1 MSEILLSRI
10 LHSLLII
17 IIPVLLL
24 IIHLINYRQYIKS
37 SYFKITNNSYF
48 DILFNTGIVGEY
60 SIYNQLKKYEKNG
73 EKFLFNLYIP
83 TNKNKTTEIDIVMI
97 SSVGIFVFES
107 KNYNGWIFG
116 KEKLPTWTQS
126 FYIGKGKTKKEHFYN
141 PIMQNEYH
149 IKYLKNIIGNNIK
162 TYSIIVFSDSCTLK
176 KINKSINSK
185 NHVIY
190 LHQLDKLITKIYE
203 KEQKIL
209 STEEIDNLYNKLY
222 QYTQVDKYIKLRH
235 ISNLKN

>member
-1 MSEILLSRI
+1 MFLLNILYI
-10 LHSLLII
+10 LLII
-17 IIPVLLL
+17 TIPVLFL
-24 IIHLINYRQYIKS
+24 ILHLIKYLQYIRT

-48 DILFNTGIVGEY
+48 DVLFNTGIVGEY

-83 TNKNKTTEIDIVMI
+83 TNNNKTTEIDIVMI
-97 SSVGIFVFES
+97 SSIGIFVFES
-107 KNYNGWIFG
+107 KNFSGWIFG

-126 FYIGKGKTKKEHFYN
+126 FHIGKGKTKKKHFYN

-162 TYSIIVFSDSCTLK
+162 TYSIIVFSDSCILK
-176 KINKSINSK
+176 KLNKSIDSK

-190 LHQLDKLITKIYE
+190 LHQLNKLITKIYK

-209 STEEIDNLYNKLY
+209 SQEEIENLYNKLY
-222 QYTQVDKYIKLRH
+222 KYTQVDENTKLKH